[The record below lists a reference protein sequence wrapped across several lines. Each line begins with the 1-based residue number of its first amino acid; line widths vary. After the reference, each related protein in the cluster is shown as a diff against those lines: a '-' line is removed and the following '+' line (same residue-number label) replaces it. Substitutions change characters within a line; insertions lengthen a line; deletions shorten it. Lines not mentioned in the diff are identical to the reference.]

1 MSLFVKINEVKE
13 QLTNSEKK
21 IANYVL
27 ANPEKVY
34 NLSTY
39 DLAKFSKTSPSS
51 VVRFCQRMGFNG
63 FQEFKIEL
71 VKNTTKL
78 ENNEKIVY
86 EDVTVD
92 DSIKEVIDKIA
103 LENITSIKK
112 TKKLLDSKEME
123 KAIKALEKA
132 ENIYI
137 FGVGASGI
145 VAMDLQYKLM
155 RINRNAI
162 FYLDSHTQISS
173 SVHISKDD
181 VAIGISYSGE
191 TLEVLKS
198 VKKAKEEGA
207 TTISITKY
215 GDNPIGN
222 LADIKL
228 YVGNI
233 EKNLR
238 LGAISSRIAQLTVI
252 DMLFVAI
259 ARKDFNLVSEHL
271 KKTRMIVDDF
281 KV

>member
-1 MSLFVKINEVKE
+1 MSLFIKINEVKD
-13 QLTNSEKK
+13 QLTKSEGK

-27 ANPEKVY
+27 SNPEKVY

-39 DLAKFSKTSPSS
+39 DLAKFSGTSPSS
-51 VVRFCQRMGFNG
+51 VVRFCQRIGFNG

-71 VKNTTKL
+71 IKNTADL
-78 ENNEKIVY
+78 ENNKKIVY

-92 DSIKEVIDKIA
+92 DTIEEVMNKIT
-103 LENITSIKK
+103 LENITSIEK
-112 TKKLLDSKEME
+112 TQKLLDSREME
-123 KAIKALEKA
+123 RAIKALERA

-145 VAMDLQYKLM
+145 VAMDFQYKLM

-162 FYLDSHTQISS
+162 FYLDSHTQMASA
-173 SVHISKDD
+173 VHISKDD
-181 VAIGISYSGE
+181 IAIGISYSGE

-198 VKKAKEEGA
+198 MAKAKEEGA

-215 GDNPIGN
+215 GENPVSN
-222 LADIKL
+222 VSDIKL
-228 YVGNI
+228 FVGNI

-238 LGAISSRIAQLTVI
+238 LGAISSRIAQLTVV
-252 DMLFVAI
+252 DMLFVGI

-271 KKTRMIVDDF
+271 RKTRMIVDDF

>member
-1 MSLFVKINEVKE
+1 MSLFVKINEVKD

-27 ANPEKVY
+27 ENPEKVY

-39 DLAKFSKTSPSS
+39 DLARLSETSPSS

-78 ENNEKIVY
+78 ENKEKIVY

-92 DSIKEVIDKIA
+92 DSIAEVIDKIA
-103 LENITSIKK
+103 IENITSIKK

-132 ENIYI
+132 ENVYI

-162 FYLDSHTQISS
+162 FYLDSHTQMSS
-173 SVHISKDD
+173 AVHISKDD

-198 VKKAKEEGA
+198 VKKAKEEDA
-207 TTISITKY
+207 TIISITKY
-215 GDNPIGN
+215 GDNPISN

-259 ARKDFNLVSEHL
+259 ARKDFDLVSEHL
-271 KKTRMIVDDF
+271 KNTRMIVDDF

>member
-1 MSLFVKINEVKE
+1 MGLFVKINEVKN
-13 QLTNSEKK
+13 QLTKSERK

-27 ANPEKVY
+27 SNPEKVY

-39 DLAKFSKTSPSS
+39 DLAKFSNTSPSS
-51 VVRFCQRMGFNG
+51 VVRFCQRIGFNG

-71 VKNTTKL
+71 IKHTADL
-78 ENNEKIVY
+78 ENNKKIVY

-92 DSIKEVIDKIA
+92 DTIEEVMDKIT
-103 LENITSIKK
+103 LENISSIEK
-112 TKKLLDSKEME
+112 TKKLLDSEEME
-123 KAIKALEKA
+123 KAIEALEKA

-145 VAMDLQYKLM
+145 VAMDFQYKLM

-162 FYLDSHTQISS
+162 FYLDSHTQMASA
-173 SVHISKDD
+173 VHISKKDIA
-181 VAIGISYSGE
+181 VGISYSGE

-198 VKKAKEEGA
+198 MAKAKEEGA

-215 GDNPIGN
+215 GKNPISN
-222 LADIKL
+222 LSDIRL
-228 YVGNI
+228 FVGNI

-252 DMLFVAI
+252 DMLFVGI
-259 ARKDFNLVSEHL
+259 ARKDFSLVSEHL

>member
-1 MSLFVKINEVKE
+1 MSLFIKINEVKD
-13 QLTNSEKK
+13 QLTKSEGK

-27 ANPEKVY
+27 SNPEKVY

-39 DLAKFSKTSPSS
+39 DLAKFSGTSPSS
-51 VVRFCQRMGFNG
+51 VVRFCQRIGFNG

-71 VKNTTKL
+71 IKNTADL
-78 ENNEKIVY
+78 ENNKKIVY

-92 DSIKEVIDKIA
+92 DTIEEVMNKIT
-103 LENITSIKK
+103 LENMTSIEK
-112 TKKLLDSKEME
+112 TQKLLDSREME
-123 KAIKALEKA
+123 RAIKALERA

-145 VAMDLQYKLM
+145 VAMDFQYKLM

-162 FYLDSHTQISS
+162 FYLDSHTQMASA
-173 SVHISKDD
+173 VHISKDD
-181 VAIGISYSGE
+181 IAIGISYSGE

-198 VKKAKEEGA
+198 MAKAKEEGA

-215 GDNPIGN
+215 GENPVSN
-222 LADIKL
+222 VSDIKL
-228 YVGNI
+228 FVGNI

-238 LGAISSRIAQLTVI
+238 LGAISSRIAQLTVV
-252 DMLFVAI
+252 DMLFVGI

-271 KKTRMIVDDF
+271 RKTRMIVDDF